1 MKVLQSSVF
10 RAICAIIVGILLVRY
25 REDTMKWMT
34 IVIGIIFF
42 ISGLVSCVVYLY
54 EKKRIE
60 KLSPVIDEHGRIIKG
75 KAPMFPIVGIGSI
88 VLGIILGLI
97 PSDLII
103 GVTYILAAMLII
115 GGINQLVSL
124 GMASRYA
131 RVPVLFWLFPII
143 TLIVGILVAIHPM
156 EAATLPLQIIGWCLM
171 FYGVVECINA
181 IKIHQMRKAFEKTQE
196 AEIVTGTTFGND
208 SEDAQIIEPK
218 GIEK

>member
-10 RAICAIIVGILLVRY
+10 RAICAIIVGVLLVRY

-42 ISGLVSCVVYLY
+42 ISGLVSCVAYLY

-60 KLSPVIDEHGRIIKG
+60 KLSPVIDEKGRIIKE

-115 GGINQLVSL
+115 GAINQMVSL
-124 GMASRYA
+124 GMAYRYA
-131 RVPVLFWLFPII
+131 RVPILFWIFPII
-143 TLIVGILVAIHPM
+143 TLVVGILVAIHPM

-171 FYGVVECINA
+171 FYGVVECLNA
-181 IKIHQMRKAFEKTQE
+181 IKIHQMKKTFEKSQE
-196 AEIVTGTTFGND
+196 AEIITGTTVKSD
-208 SEDAQIIEPK
+208 YEDAEIIESK
-218 GIEK
+218 GIDK

>member
-1 MKVLQSSVF
+1 
-10 RAICAIIVGILLVRY
+10 
-25 REDTMKWMT
+25 
-34 IVIGIIFF
+34 
-42 ISGLVSCVVYLY
+42 
-54 EKKRIE
+54 
-60 KLSPVIDEHGRIIKG
+60 
-75 KAPMFPIVGIGSI
+75 MFPIVGIGSI